1 MDNEKLDHITT
12 IVFGRQMTEV
22 VRVEDTFSVRQWERR
37 SDDAVVVGFSA
48 EVGNYYDV
56 FVDPLRDSRLVSSE
70 LVHECDQLRRR
81 PRSLVRK
88 QLVLG

>member
-22 VRVEDTFSVRQWERR
+22 VRVEDTYSVRQWDRR
-37 SDDAVVVGFSA
+37 SDDAVVVGFIA
-48 EVGNYYDV
+48 GVRNYYDV
-56 FVDPLRDSRLVSSE
+56 FVDPLRDSRFVSE

-88 QLVLG
+88 PLVLG